1 MPPPIPVA
9 RLYGPGDIRVETQ
22 PRDAAGPGAV
32 RLRVTAVGLCGSDRH
47 WFVDGAIG
55 RTSLVEPLVPGHEFI
70 GVILDGPRAGER
82 VVADPAIPC
91 GRCATCSRG
100 AGHLCPRGRFAGY
113 PGTPGALRAEMSWP
127 ADLLHPIPDRLLD
140 DDAVLAEPLGIALH
154 AVDLADVRPGD
165 RVGVFGC
172 GPIGLL
178 LVRLLDHLGARVVIA
193 TDVLEHRLDVARS
206 MGAEETRVVTATQ
219 DDAEPA
225 GSDLDLDVAFEAAGE
240 DAAIDD
246 AIHASRP
253 GGRLILVGIP
263 GDERTSFVAE
273 SARRK
278 ELTIRLCR
286 RMRATDLPRAIDL
299 LANELA
305 PTSLVSGRFDLTRAA
320 EAFATLATR
329 DGVKV
334 VVQPSGAAG

>member
-1 MPPPIPVA
+1 VTRPIPAA
-9 RLYGPGDIRVETQ
+9 RLYGPGDIRIETV
-22 PRDAAGPGAV
+22 PPDAIAPGSV

-55 RTSLVEPLVPGHEFI
+55 RTSIVEPLVPGHEFI
-70 GVILDGPRAGER
+70 GVVLDGPRAGER
-82 VVADPAIPC
+82 VAADPAIPC

-100 AGHLCPRGRFAGY
+100 AGHLCPLGRFAGY
-113 PGTPGALRAEMSWP
+113 PGTPGALRAEMAWP

-154 AVDLADVRPGD
+154 AVELADVRPGD

-206 MGAEETRVVTATQ
+206 MGADETRLVTATGG
-219 DDAEPA
+219 DAERA
-225 GSDLDLDVAFEAAGE
+225 GPNLDLDVAFEVAGE
-240 DAAIDD
+240 DAAVDD
-246 AIHASRP
+246 AIHAVRP
-253 GGRLILVGIP
+253 GGRVILVGIP

-273 SARRK
+273 GARRK
-278 ELTIRLCR
+278 ELAIRLCR
-286 RMRATDLPRAIDL
+286 RMRATDLPRAIAL
-299 LANELA
+299 LANELV
-305 PTSLVSGRFDLTRAA
+305 PTLLVSGRFELTRAA

-334 VVQPSGAAG
+334 VIQPSVAAG